1 MTAPSLAA
9 TDLSHA
15 DARAA
20 AAAVLGPH
28 LDGLRRLS
36 LRHRVREVAV
46 FGTLWAAGLTLAGL
60 SGSVAGATAWPLRAA
75 AVVASA
81 LALNAFVLL
90 LHEGMHGTLFRGAR
104 ANRWASVFFGATVG
118 MSFTAYRRLHTLH
131 HDHLG
136 HDDDPDD
143 YHAYTRS
150 PAAFWAL
157 QGLRLAFG
165 AAVYVVA
172 IPVVA
177 WIRGTRADRV
187 GMAQEYALL
196 PVLWAL
202 ALWLV
207 PWDVLLWG
215 WLAPL
220 PVVAAL
226 VQVRG
231 LTQHG
236 LTDRHDPLLASR
248 TVRPHPAV
256 SFLLLNENLHL
267 EHHLFPEVPSYRLPA
282 LHAALWQHL
291 PRACEGTSYLGFL
304 GQFARQS
311 VALDETPVGVVAPA
325 GGVATRA

>member
-1 MTAPSLAA
+1 MTAPSLD
-9 TDLSHA
+9 TPDLSHA
-15 DARAA
+15 EARAA
-20 AAAVLGPH
+20 ASAILGPR
-28 LDGLRRLS
+28 LAALRALS
-36 LRHRVREVAV
+36 LRHRLRELAV
-46 FGTLWAAGLTLAGL
+46 FVGLWTVGLALAGL
-60 SGSVAGATAWPLRAA
+60 SGAAEGSAVWLLRIS
-75 AVVASA
+75 AVLASA

-90 LHEGMHGTLFRGAR
+90 LHEGMHGTLFRSQAL
-104 ANRWASVFFGATVG
+104 NRWASVVFGASVG

-143 YHAYTRS
+143 YHAYTKS

-157 QGLRLAFG
+157 QGLRLALG
-165 AAVYVVA
+165 AAVYVFA
-172 IPVVA
+172 IPIVA
-177 WIRGTRADRV
+177 SIRGTRADRV
-187 GMAQEYALL
+187 GMAQEYVVLVA
-196 PVLWAL
+196 LWAL

-207 PWDVLLWG
+207 PWEVLLWG
-215 WLAPL
+215 WLVPL

-226 VQVRG
+226 VQIRG

-267 EHHLFPEVPSYRLPA
+267 EHHLFPEVPSYHLPA

-304 GQFARQS
+304 GRFARQS
-311 VALDETPVGVVAPA
+311 VALDETPVGIVAPA
-325 GGVATRA
+325 AGG